1 MTQINPQ
8 TTQINQSNFTSISQM
23 SEYLSKKSPVVS
35 EKELNDDSFEA
46 VLKKTS
52 QKQQESSEL
61 KFSKHANER
70 LASRQIDLTGEQL
83 MRLQGGTSRA
93 REKGIKESLVMVDN
107 LAFIVNISS
116 NTVVTAVNDT
126 KDAVFTNI
134 DGAIIS

>member
-1 MTQINPQ
+1 M
-8 TTQINQSNFTSISQM
+8 TQINQSKVPSITQM
-23 SEYLSKKSPVVS
+23 SEYLGSKPPATS
-35 EKELNDDSFEA
+35 EKQSDSSSFEA
-46 VLKKTS
+46 IFK
-52 QKQQESSEL
+52 QESEKQERISEL

-70 LASRQIDLTGEQL
+70 LAKRKIDLTGEQL
-83 MRLQGGTSRA
+83 MRLEGGTSRA

-107 LAFIVNISS
+107 LAFIVNIGS